1 MVLDRSRWYVVFLI
15 PILDKCG
22 NSETQRCHNFNLIT
36 SLLSSDDLDGFH
48 ELSQHALPFYR
59 AAAPLKHAQI
69 TTWCVVQREPPRDVK
84 TQNSGHLM
92 NKKGEKEVGGGGGL
106 GRSGS

>member
-69 TTWCVVQREPPRDVK
+69 TAWCVVQREPPRDVK
-84 TQNSGHLM
+84 TQNSGYLM
-92 NKKGEKEVGGGGGL
+92 NKKEKKRGGKGG
-106 GRSGS
+106 